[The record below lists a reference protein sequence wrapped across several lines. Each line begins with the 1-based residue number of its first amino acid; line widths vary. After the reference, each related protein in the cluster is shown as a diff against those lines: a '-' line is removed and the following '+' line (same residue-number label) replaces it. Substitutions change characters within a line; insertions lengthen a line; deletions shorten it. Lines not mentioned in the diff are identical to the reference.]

1 MSRTAAVAFLS
12 LCFLFPAFAGPEAA
26 DPKGAPGESM
36 EAVEKDL
43 GTILREMENIQ
54 AELDRLRE
62 IAAFPKAT
70 GIRIEIHREGSV
82 PAPVRARIL
91 VQGKVEEER
100 DFAKTERDNFSGA
113 VPAPLVFQIPYLP
126 GAYRCRFE
134 VLHPSWNASPATE
147 FDATIRKGDLFLIR
161 IRLTSSGDKAI
172 PALSPIKDR

>member
-12 LCFLFPAFAGPEAA
+12 LCFLFPAFAGPAAA

-43 GTILREMENIQ
+43 VTILKEMENIQ
-54 AELDRLRE
+54 AELDRLGE
-62 IAAFPKAT
+62 VAAFPKAT

-82 PAPVRARIL
+82 PAPVQARIL

-126 GAYRCRFE
+126 GTYHCRFE
-134 VLHPSWNASPATE
+134 VLHPSWKAPPATE

-161 IRLTSSGDKAI
+161 VRLTSPGDKGG
-172 PALSPIKDR
+172 PALLRVKDR